1 MRLQVHEDQLT
12 KVTVSGDQNS
22 SFPIGD
28 GEDFVIWQARGVLAA
43 DSADIMPAFLKV
55 SANASIGALIEQE
68 SHASAVAEVA
78 FPVAAANA
86 SFRCR
91 ERR

>member
-1 MRLQVHEDQLT
+1 MRLPVHEDQFT
-12 KVTVSGDQNS
+12 EVTISGDQNPT
-22 SFPIGD
+22 FPVRD
-28 GEDFVIWQARGVLAA
+28 GEDFVIWHARGV
-43 DSADIMPAFLKV
+43 
-55 SANASIGALIEQE
+55 LIEQE

-78 FPVAAANA
+78 LSVAAANA